1 MLAAAASL
9 VMTMTACGVGG
20 TVPDPDSASPTA
32 PAPDPDPTTDAGSE
46 LTLADIEAH
55 VADAEWSFAPG
66 GLELS
71 YPVAL
76 SGGTATDDLGRSYDL
91 GAGVGGDVNGDGI
104 VDAAIP
110 ITEHDGNGMH
120 QLWYIWLGTADGGAV
135 QVEYPVARTS
145 RCGDFTQSVG
155 AIDGAFEIDV
165 ALRMPV
171 TDDAV
176 PCSDPGTGILTRWV
190 RVIDVGGAAY
200 PMQIAPVEAWGGV
213 CPPSPWLDG
222 IEETGIAGRV
232 APPTDAPVVTDPAR
246 SIGLFALPDAPLL
259 TSDGAR
265 FFGFIQDYD
274 EADAVRMHCAFAE

>member
-1 MLAAAASL
+1 
-9 VMTMTACGVGG
+9 MTMAACGVSG
-20 TVPDPDSASPTA
+20 TVADPEPSPPAPSA
-32 PAPDPDPTTDAGSE
+32 PAETPDAAPA

-55 VADAEWSFAPG
+55 VAEAEWSFAPG

-76 SGGTATDDLGRSYDL
+76 TGGTSTDDLGRRYEL
-91 GAGVGGDVNGDGI
+91 GAGVGADVNGDGI

-110 ITEHDGNGMH
+110 IAEHDGNGMH
-120 QLWYIWLGTADGGAV
+120 ELWYIWLGTADGGAV
-135 QVEYPVARTS
+135 QVEYPIARTS
-145 RCGDFTQSVG
+145 RCGDFTQRVA

-165 ALRMPV
+165 ALRMPF

-176 PCSDPGTGILTRWV
+176 PCSDPGTGTLVRWV
-190 RVIDVGGAAY
+190 RVIDAGGAAY
-200 PMQIAPVEAWGGV
+200 PMQLAPVEAWGGV

-222 IEETGIAGRV
+222 IEETGIAGRA
-232 APPTDAPVVTDPAR
+232 APPADAPVVTDPAR
-246 SIGLFALPDAPLL
+246 SIGLFALPEAPLL
-259 TSDGAR
+259 TADGAR